1 MKSQVSVLFLF
12 TGILFA
18 ACMLIAN
25 ILAAKIIQIGPWS
38 APAGVLIFPLA
49 YIINDLIVEV
59 WGYARA
65 RLIIWTGFGVN
76 LLAAVFYMVSI
87 ALPAAPFYEGQEA
100 YRMILGSSVRIVM
113 ASLVAYLTGSFLN
126 AFVMSRFKKL
136 TQGKGFSF
144 RAILSTLV
152 GESADSLVFITV
164 AFAGIFPWEMIL
176 TMIATQALLKVAYE
190 VIILPVTVLVVRKVK
205 AVEGIDAI
213 DESVSYN
220 PFRLKEI

>member
-1 MKSQVSVLFLF
+1 MKNQVSVLFLI

-25 ILAAKIIQIGPWS
+25 VLAAKIIQIGPWS
-38 APAGVLIFPLA
+38 APAGVLIFPVA

-76 LLAAVFYMVSI
+76 MLAALFYTLSI
-87 ALPAAPFYEGQEA
+87 IIPPAPFFEGQEA
-100 YRMILGSSVRIVM
+100 YSMIVGSSIRIVI

-126 AFVMSRFKKL
+126 AYAMSRLKRV
-136 TQGKGFSF
+136 TIGKGFSS
-144 RAILSTLV
+144 RAIFSTIL
-152 GESADSLVFITV
+152 GESVDSMIFISV
-164 AFAGIFPWEMIL
+164 AFAGVFPLSVIL
-176 TMIATQALLKVAYE
+176 TMIATQAMLKIAYE
-190 VIILPVTVLVVRKVK
+190 LAILPVTVHVVKKVK
-205 AVEGIDAI
+205 KLEGMDVIDN
-213 DESVSYN
+213 SVSYN